1 MTNLSNS
8 WNVWIYEKQ
17 NDWSKTNLKIVK
29 EIKTIKDFVDFD
41 KDLRLNKNNLL
52 NKHIF
57 IMKKK
62 IVPLWEEKENKYG
75 GCWTFKSSAYDS
87 LEHFMHLFLIII
99 TNNFLENEFNPQI
112 NGITFAI
119 KKNNNCIIQVW
130 NDNYEHLK
138 NINHHFYVREVF
150 AYNIIYKKHIR

>member
-1 MTNLSNS
+1 MTKLSNS
-8 WNVWIYEKQ
+8 WNVWIYEKP
-17 NDWSKTNLKIVK
+17 NNWSKDNLKIIRKISTVQ
-29 EIKTIKDFVDFD
+29 DFVQFD
-41 KDLRLNKNNLL
+41 KDLRNNSNQIL

-57 IMKKK
+57 IMKNN
-62 IVPLWEEKENKYG
+62 IVPLWEEKENKNG

-87 LEHFMHLFLIII
+87 LEHFMHLFLLLI
-99 TNNFLENEFNPQI
+99 TNNLLNNDSNTKL

-130 NDNYEHLK
+130 NEDYENLK

-150 AYNIIYKKHIR
+150 GFNIIYKKHIR